1 MQYAPLVANVR
12 SGDTAV
18 ADAPYEF
25 LRPRRGAL
33 PPSVPSAAAK
43 CGRDQRVA
51 PGSSTSATTQLCSAP
66 SNENVSTAVYPCAT
80 LEMLLLLLPTPS
92 PLSQGHIKVAPDAP
106 QDADA
111 RGQAPKLCVL
121 PNPRGYRPSS
131 CLLRSIF
138 CTQAM

>member
-1 MQYAPLVANVR
+1 MRYAPLVASVR
-12 SGDTAV
+12 SGDTTL

-25 LRPRRGAL
+25 LRPRGCKVRPRPAGTA
-33 PPSVPSAAAK
+33 
-43 CGRDQRVA
+43 
-51 PGSSTSATTQLCSAP
+51 QLCSAP

-111 RGQAPKLCVL
+111 RGLQA
-121 PNPRGYRPSS
+121 PRGYRPSS